1 MNLNKKVML
10 LVGIISCILI
20 VFGIV
25 IFSGGKDTSD
35 LVSDDLEE
43 LVEMEIEDEEE
54 VVEVLSEEL
63 EEELEEEPEEEPEE
77 ESEEE
82 LEEELVEELEEE
94 LEVQVENGTK
104 GLVVIDPGH
113 QAVGNSVQEPIAP
126 GSTETKAKV
135 SSGTQGRYTGI
146 PEYVLNLEV
155 SLLLRDELVERGYE
169 VIMIRETH
177 DVDISNAERAA
188 IANEANADAFI
199 RIHANG
205 SDDSSV
211 SGAFTICPTAQSP
224 YCSEIYEDSYLL
236 SRLVLDYF
244 VEATNCKER
253 SIWETDTMSG
263 INWCTI
269 PVTIIEMGYMTNEAE
284 DTKMAT
290 AEYQEA
296 MVLGMANGIDAYME
310 LKTTE

>member
-1 MNLNKKVML
+1 MININKKFL
-10 LVGIISCILI
+10 LVFGVISFCL
-20 VFGIV
+20 VAFGI
-25 IFSGGKDTSD
+25 FLGYEETKRLTSD
-35 LVSDDLEE
+35 EVGDVPIE
-43 LVEMEIEDEEE
+43 LFEE
-54 VVEVLSEEL
+54 VVESNQESDQELDIDQTIEETDIL
-63 EEELEEEPEEEPEE
+63 TENPEEEI
-77 ESEEE
+77 E
-82 LEEELVEELEEE
+82 LEQEDETELEP
-94 LEVQVENGTK
+94 EVQTASMGI
-104 GLVVIDPGH
+104 VVIDPGH
-113 QAVGNSVQEPIAP
+113 QAVGNSEQEPVAP
-126 GSTETKAKV
+126 GATETKAKV

-177 DVDISNAERAA
+177 DVDISNSERAA
-188 IANEANADAFI
+188 IANEVNADAFI

-263 INWCTI
+263 INWCTV
-269 PVTIIEMGYMTNEAE
+269 PVTIIEMGYMTNEEE

-290 AEYQEA
+290 SEYQEA
-296 MVLGMANGIDAYME
+296 MVLGMANGIDAYMAAKSIE
-310 LKTTE
+310 

>member
-1 MNLNKKVML
+1 MNYKKRISRKGCIAILML
-10 LVGIISCILI
+10 MIAGMLGCSK
-20 VFGIV
+20 
-25 IFSGGKDTSD
+25 SQ
-35 LVSDDLEE
+35 EE
-43 LVEMEIEDEEE
+43 QMVTNTEEKVEASQTGEIEDLELKENEIEE
-54 VVEVLSEEL
+54 VET
-63 EEELEEEPEEEPEE
+63 E
-77 ESEEE
+77 ESELDMQAEKLSSTEEEAELALQEEAETLE
-82 LEEELVEELEEE
+82 LE
-94 LEVQVENGTK
+94 TK

-113 QAVGNSVQEPIAP
+113 QAQGNNEKEPIAP
-126 GSTETKAKV
+126 GATETKAKV

-155 SLLLRDELVERGYE
+155 SLLLRDELVGRGYE

-177 DVDISNAERAA
+177 DVNISNAERAA
-188 IANEANADAFI
+188 IANEANADVFI

-205 SDDSSV
+205 ADDSSV

-224 YCSEIYEDSYLL
+224 YCSEIYADSYLL

-244 VEATNCKER
+244 VEATQCKER

-263 INWCTI
+263 INWCSV

-290 AEYQEA
+290 PEYQEA

-310 LKTTE
+310 AKSMEDR